1 MAIKTRR
8 FLNSRKSCSCSMPGV
23 WRAVAYMDD
32 VVVVFHS
39 PRACAHVART
49 MDINAQYRALAE
61 GRKEE
66 RASVPLLCSQMEEK
80 DSIFGGAER
89 LTKCVRFAIEKYQP
103 KCLVLA
109 NSCVA
114 GVIGDD
120 VAAVGRELEAE
131 YQLPILTVDCCGFLD
146 GEYYQGYFEITK
158 QLLERFVQPCAKE
171 KGAVL
176 LIGDNGGPWGHYA
189 REVSRLLAKM
199 GAHVSGQFPG
209 YIPFD
214 RLPQLAAA
222 EACIVLG
229 GRGQTHAGLGEL
241 AQELSQRFDMKFL
254 TDVYP
259 VGWEQ
264 TRLWLEQVGKM
275 LGCPKQ
281 AALVWQEEEAA
292 LQQEINRM
300 LPVTK
305 GKKTVLCIGRIV
317 KFFHPEAI
325 LETIKLLQLDLT
337 GIVILDAYM
346 GKDKDEMIELVAS
359 CSSAPIYNAQ
369 EGEELLAQAELV
381 LTTHELQSSA
391 AKQIFLPMLPL
402 VATAGELLMMHAVY
416 HSLCSRLKGGLT
428 YV

>member
-1 MAIKTRR
+1 
-8 FLNSRKSCSCSMPGV
+8 MPGV
-23 WRAVAYMDD
+23 WRAVAYMDG
-32 VVVVFHS
+32 VVVIFHS

-61 GRKEE
+61 GRREE

-80 DSIFGGAER
+80 DSIFGGADR
-89 LTKCVRFAIEKYQP
+89 LEKCVRFAIESYQP
-103 KCLVLA
+103 ECLVIA

-120 VAAVGRELEAE
+120 VNAVAREAEAE
-131 YQLPILTVDCCGFLD
+131 YKIPVLTVDCCGFLD
-146 GEYYQGYFEITK
+146 GEYYQGYFEVTK
-158 QLLERFVQPCAKE
+158 QLVERFVKPCAKE
-171 KGAVL
+171 PASVL

-189 REVSRLLAKM
+189 MEVTRLLQGM

-209 YIPFD
+209 YVPFS
-214 RLPQLAAA
+214 RLPELGAA

-241 AQELSQRFDMKFL
+241 AAEMSRRYDMKFL
-254 TDVYP
+254 TDIYP

-264 TRLWLEQVGKM
+264 THAWLQAVGKM
-275 LGCPKQ
+275 LGREQQ
-281 AALVWQEEEAA
+281 AERVWQAEELH
-292 LQQEINRM
+292 LQREIARM

-305 GKKTVLCIGRIV
+305 GKKTVLCIGRLV
-317 KFFHPEAI
+317 KFFHPGAI
-325 LETIKLLQLDLT
+325 LETIKMLELDLT

-346 GKDKDEMIELVAS
+346 GKEKDEMAQLVRS
-359 CSSAPIYNAQ
+359 CSDVPVYNTQ
-369 EGEELLAQAELV
+369 EGEELLEQAELV
-381 LTTHELQSSA
+381 LTTHELQNKD

-402 VATAGELLMMHAVY
+402 VATAGELLVMNAVY